1 VAAKANAL
9 GEYLRSRRQQV
20 RPEDVG
26 LVAGARRHVEGLRRE
41 ELAMLAGISAEYYLR
56 LEVGRDKNPSAQVV
70 EALARAL
77 RLDIKATRYV
87 HQLANPVI
95 SDWDHSVLDAVVEG
109 LDELIDE
116 LPFPAIVAS
125 RHQDVLAANPIAQAL
140 SPGFTPG
147 QNFLRWRLLDPAARE
162 LYVDWEDATDAAVSG
177 LRELAGAIPDDP
189 RMQTLIAELS
199 STSPRFRESWARANV
214 GYRLGT
220 LHLRHPRVG
229 DLYLCRNQL
238 NVPHVAHALGQH
250 VLLYRAEPGSGSARA
265 LEELRSLSAPARQGA
280 ADLVTNIGSV
290 LNCGSHICPINLWD
304 ERYAVCPPRSD
315 KLRRAMDLSLRGG
328 QSENHNLRRLV

>member
-1 VAAKANAL
+1 VAPKANAL

-20 RPEDVG
+20 HPEDVG
-26 LVAGARRHVEGLRRE
+26 LVAGARRRVEGLRRE

-56 LEVGRDKNPSAQVV
+56 LEVGRDKNPSAAVV

-77 RLDIKATRYV
+77 RLDIKATRYL

-95 SDWDHSVLDAVVEG
+95 SHWDQSVLDAVVEG

-125 RHQDVLAANPIAQAL
+125 RYQDVLAANPIAQAL

-177 LRELAGAIPDDP
+177 LRELAGAYPDDP
-189 RMQTLIAELS
+189 RMQALIAELS
-199 STSPRFRESWARANV
+199 SASPHFCESWARANV

-250 VLLYRAEPGSGSARA
+250 VLLYRAEPGSGSAA
-265 LEELRSLSAPARQGA
+265 KLEELRSLSAPAG
-280 ADLVTNIGSV
+280 
-290 LNCGSHICPINLWD
+290 
-304 ERYAVCPPRSD
+304 
-315 KLRRAMDLSLRGG
+315 
-328 QSENHNLRRLV
+328 